1 MTIPTVSIYRRQVIS
16 QKKIRPAQTFC
27 SSSHQSSKFR
37 VHVLHLWLVWKIAT
51 SHFDDWSL
59 CSPLSPSIQLE
70 ARLHHVLRQTHTHIY
85 IYILIGG
92 LEHEFY
98 DFPYIGNNNP
108 NWLSFF
114 QRGRYTTNQI
124 CICVS
129 ENGRLTPNDQS
140 LRKTDHE
147 SIDYVGSSQRFQ
159 TDQLY
164 KIVYISI
171 FPFSQLINHM
181 FPFSQCV
188 HIIDI

>member
-1 MTIPTVSIYRRQVIS
+1 MKFMTFHILGITIPT
-16 QKKIRPAQTFC
+16 
-27 SSSHQSSKFR
+27 
-37 VHVLHLWLVWKIAT
+37 
-51 SHFDDWSL
+51 
-59 CSPLSPSIQLE
+59 
-70 ARLHHVLRQTHTHIY
+70 
-85 IYILIGG
+85 
-92 LEHEFY
+92 
-98 DFPYIGNNNP
+98 DFI
-108 NWLSFF
+108 FF

-124 CICVS
+124 YICVS

-140 LRKTDHE
+140 LMKTDHE